1 MIGKLHH
8 LGVASRNIGKDVAFY
23 ELLGYTPA
31 GEPREDSA
39 SGIRVQFLSAEGQP
53 DIELVQNLEKDGPV
67 TPHLQARRKVFHVAY
82 ETDDIVGEAQRLVDE
97 QGAVWLV
104 PITESDAPEMSAWCY
119 LACRNTLILELV
131 QTRKRP

>member
-23 ELLGYTPA
+23 GLLGYTPA
-31 GEPREDSA
+31 GEPREDTA
-39 SGIRVQFLSAEGQP
+39 AGIRVQFLSAEGQP

-82 ETDDIVGEAQRLVDE
+82 ETDDIAGDAQRLVDE
-97 QGAVWLV
+97 QGGVWLV
-104 PITESDAPEMSAWCY
+104 PITGSDAPEMSAWCY

-131 QTRKRP
+131 QTRERP

>member
-8 LGVASRNIGKDVAFY
+8 LGVASRNIGKDAVFY
-23 ELLGYTPA
+23 GLLGYAPA
-31 GEPREDSA
+31 GEPREDVA
-39 SGIRVQFLSAEGQP
+39 AGIRVQFLSAEGQP
-53 DIELVQNLEKDGPV
+53 DIELVQNLAKDGPV

-82 ETDDIVGEAQRLVDE
+82 ETDDIAGDAQRLVEE

-104 PITESDAPEMSAWCY
+104 PITRSDAPEMGAWCY
-119 LACRNTLILELV
+119 LACRNMLILELV